1 MSSNTL
7 NASSGFAGWF
17 KIEAFRT
24 DEDGQEIPGS
34 RRIAADWFPNLITNA
49 GLDLLGTTGDTYIY
63 TFCRVGSGNTAPAV
77 TDTALVSQVAASS
90 TEQALTY
97 GVNRAGTF
105 YGWKRRVTR
114 FTTGTAAGTLAEVGV
129 SPTSG
134 GALFSRA
141 LILDSGGNPT
151 TITVFSDE
159 TLDVTYELRL
169 YPVLTDATGTVD
181 ISGTTYNWTARALI
195 PVSLDNQWA
204 LYTGK
209 GIGPRLSP
217 GNTEYGPSVGSDL
230 PAQNSAVSGP
240 VGSGVIT
247 ALAYTAGTYQR
258 SFRFDCDLNDA
269 NIAGG
274 IGCFLATSGASGD
287 RAFGAWAWGLS
298 PKLPKTSSFKATF
311 TIRMSWGRY
320 TP

>member
-49 GLDLLGTTGDTYIY
+49 GLDLLGTTDDTYIY

-77 TDTALVSQVAASS
+77 TDTVLVSPVASS
-90 TEQALTY
+90 STQQAINN
-97 GVNRAGTF
+97 GVDRSGAF
-105 YGWKRRVTR
+105 YAWVRRTTR

-129 SPTSG
+129 SPTSSG
-134 GALFSRA
+134 PLFSRA

-151 TITVFSDE
+151 TITVLSDE

-169 YPVLTDATGTVD
+169 YPTLTDATGTVD
-181 ISGTTYNWTARALI
+181 IAGVTYNWTSRALI
-195 PVSLDNQWA
+195 PVSYDLHWY
-204 LYTGK
+204 LYVGR
-209 GIGPRLSP
+209 GIGPRRTA
-217 GNTEYGPSVGSDL
+217 GNAPTGPAVDAAL
-230 PAQNSAVSGP
+230 PAQNSAVANP
-240 VGSGVIT
+240 IGSGTIT
-247 ALAYTAGTYQR
+247 ALAYTAGSYRR

-269 NIAGG
+269 NVAGG
-274 IGCFLATSGASGD
+274 IGCFFASSGNTGD